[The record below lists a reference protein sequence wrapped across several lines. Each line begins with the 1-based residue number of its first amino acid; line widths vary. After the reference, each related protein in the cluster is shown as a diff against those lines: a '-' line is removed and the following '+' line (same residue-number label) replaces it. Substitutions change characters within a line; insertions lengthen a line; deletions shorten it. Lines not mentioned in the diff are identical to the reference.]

1 MTRPAR
7 KAFVEE
13 RSASVRII
21 SWLWARTSAAVAVAL
36 IFGALA
42 LGWSL
47 GRSSSAPARPAVAD
61 EHADHGPAV
70 FNAENQ
76 YYTCSMH
83 PSVRL
88 TDPDA
93 KCPICFMSLIPVEE
107 TGAGA
112 NDNSPATVTL
122 SAAAMALARV
132 ETAPVERRYIDAEV
146 RLFGVV
152 AYDETRIARI
162 TAYFPGRIERLF
174 VNYTG
179 VPVAA
184 GEHVAEVYSPDLLAA
199 FEELRQASRTSLS
212 GAGIMRDSAADL
224 LRAAREKL
232 RLFGLTQAQI
242 AAAERGDISG
252 DAFEIFSP
260 MSGVV
265 TQLAAREGDYIQTGT
280 PIATVADLDRLWLDL
295 RAYESDLSMLRWGQR
310 VSFTVA
316 AIPGETFTGDVSFID
331 PVVDRQSRTTVVRV
345 AVDNRE
351 RRLKPGMYANAVVSV
366 TLSDRGVI
374 TGDSLAGLHV
384 CPMHPTE
391 VTHEPGA
398 CAVCGMDLVPADTL
412 RAERDQGGVPPLVI
426 PRSAA
431 LVTGARAVV
440 YVRASDH
447 DAHVFEG
454 REVVLGPRAGDY
466 YIVRSGLREGEHVVV
481 RGAFR
486 LDSEM
491 QIQAKPSMMS
501 PDAGG
506 APGIHDHGGRVGT
519 PAPASPRT
527 ARPIVSRALAA
538 SIESVLIAHGVGQ
551 DALAADD
558 FDGYLASL
566 PGLEDAI
573 ARIDTRDADTHAVEI
588 WTSSRG
594 QLLPARIPT
603 DISDARTLFEAS
615 AHAAIELAR
624 AFGAGDA
631 ESVWTVAHCPMAFDN
646 RGAEWLQRGVTIN
659 NPYFGSA
666 MLRCG
671 DITERIEPAPA
682 AEHEGHNHD

>member
-1 MTRPAR
+1 MTRPAQ
-7 KAFVEE
+7 KSIVDA
-13 RSASVRII
+13 RSAGVRILR
-21 SWLWARTSAAVAVAL
+21 WLWARISAVVVIAL

-47 GRSSSAPARPAVAD
+47 GKSSSAPARPTVAD
-61 EHADHGPAV
+61 EHAGHGPV
-70 FNAENQ
+70 IFDAEIQ

-107 TGAGA
+107 TGAGGSDTSA
-112 NDNSPATVTL
+112 ATVTL
-122 SAAAMALARV
+122 TPAAMALARI
-132 ETAPVERRYIDAEV
+132 ETAPVERRFIDADV

-184 GEHVAEVYSPDLLAA
+184 GEHVAEVYSPELLAA
-199 FEELRQASRTSLS
+199 FEELRQASRASS
-212 GAGIMRDSAADL
+212 GATGIVRETAADL

-232 RLFGLTQAQI
+232 RLFGLTPAQI
-242 AAAERGDISG
+242 SAAERGDATG

-265 TQLAAREGDYIQTGT
+265 TQLSAREGDYIQTGT

-295 RAYESDLSMLRWGQR
+295 RAYESDLAMLRWGQH
-310 VSFTVA
+310 VTFTVA

-331 PVVDRQSRTTVVRV
+331 PVVDRQSRTAVVRV

-351 RRLKPGMYANAVVSV
+351 RRLKPGMYANAVVNV

-398 CAVCGMDLVPADTL
+398 CAICGMDLVPADTL
-412 RAERDQGGVPPLVI
+412 RAVRDMGGEAPLVI

-440 YVRASDH
+440 YVDVSGGESPA
-447 DAHVFEG
+447 FEG

-466 YIVRSGLREGEHVVV
+466 YIVRSGLREGERVVV

-501 PDAGG
+501 PDGGG
-506 APGIHDHGGRVGT
+506 APAMHDHGGHAAT
-519 PAPASPRT
+519 NAPEPPRT
-527 ARPIVSRALAA
+527 IRPIGRELAA
-538 SIESVLIAHGVGQ
+538 SIESVLVAYGAGQ

-558 FDGYLASL
+558 FDSYIASL
-566 PGLEDAI
+566 PALEAAI
-573 ARIDTRDADTHAVEI
+573 GRVVARGVDADAAAA
-588 WTSSRG
+588 WTSVRG
-594 QLLPARIPT
+594 RLLPSRTPT
-603 DISDARTLFEAS
+603 DIADARTLFEAS
-615 AHAAIELAR
+615 ASAAIELAR

-631 ESVWTVAHCPMAFDN
+631 ESAWAVANCPMTFDN

-671 DITERIEPAPA
+671 DITERIAPAPA
-682 AEHEGHNHD
+682 AEHEGHDHD

>member
-1 MTRPAR
+1 MTRPAH
-7 KAFVEE
+7 KATVDA
-13 RSASVRII
+13 RSAGVRILR
-21 SWLWARTSAAVAVAL
+21 WLWARTSAVVTLAL

-47 GRSSSAPARPAVAD
+47 GRSSSAPARPTVAD
-61 EHADHGPAV
+61 EHADHGPV
-70 FNAENQ
+70 IFDAENQ

-107 TGAGA
+107 TGAGGSDTSA
-112 NDNSPATVTL
+112 ATVTL
-122 SAAAMALARV
+122 TPAAMALARI
-132 ETAPVERRYIDAEV
+132 ETAPVERRFINAEV

-184 GEHVAEVYSPDLLAA
+184 GEHVAEVYSPELLAA
-199 FEELRQASRTSLS
+199 FEELRQASRASS
-212 GAGIMRDSAADL
+212 GASGIMRETSADL

-232 RLFGLTQAQI
+232 RLFGLTPAQI
-242 AAAERGDISG
+242 AAAERDDTTG

-265 TQLAAREGDYIQTGT
+265 TQLSAREGDYIKTGT

-295 RAYESDLSMLRWGQR
+295 RAYESDLSMLRWGQH

-331 PVVDRQSRTTVVRV
+331 PVVDRQSRTAVVRV

-351 RRLKPGMYANAVVSV
+351 RRLKPGMYANAIVNV

-374 TGDSLAGLHV
+374 TGDTLAGLHV

-398 CAVCGMDLVPADTL
+398 CAICGMDLVRADTL
-412 RAERDQGGVPPLVI
+412 RVERDKDGEAPLVI

-440 YVRASDH
+440 YVQASDS
-447 DAHVFEG
+447 DAPVFEG

-466 YIVRSGLREGEHVVV
+466 YIVRCGLREGERVVV

-501 PDAGG
+501 PDGSS
-506 APGIHDHGGRVGT
+506 APVMHDHGGHAAT
-519 PAPASPRT
+519 NAPEPSRT
-527 ARPIVSRALAA
+527 IRPIGSRELAA
-538 SIESVLIAHGVGQ
+538 SIENVLIAYGVGQ
-551 DALAADD
+551 DALAEDD
-558 FDGYLASL
+558 FEGYIASL
-566 PGLEDAI
+566 PALEKEI
-573 ARIDTRDADTHAVEI
+573 ALVDTRDADADAAAV
-588 WTSSRG
+588 WTSVRG
-594 QLLPARIPT
+594 RLLPSRAPT
-603 DISDARTLFEAS
+603 DIADARTLFEAS
-615 AHAAIELAR
+615 ARAAIELAR

-631 ESVWTVAHCPMAFDN
+631 KSAWAVANCPMAFDN

-659 NPYFGSA
+659 NPYFGST

-671 DITERIEPAPA
+671 DITERIAPAPA
-682 AEHEGHNHD
+682 AEHEGHDHD